1 MKVLKNQIISKYNLG
16 DFSETLKEK
25 ENREKYCGL
34 KPKNFNNVL
43 YPWYVGLR
51 LIIGSEKYYFTGTLI
66 SNSYVVTAASTFD
79 KDPLSIWTES
89 DWKDKQYWAAL
100 PGAYNIPNID
110 EYSPFGHYF
119 TADWSDIIRIEI
131 HPLYNSDH
139 HR

>member
-1 MKVLKNQIISKYNLG
+1 M
-16 DFSETLKEK
+16 
-25 ENREKYCGL
+25 

-100 PGAYNIPNID
+100 PGAYNIPNIE
-110 EYSPFGHYF
+110 EYNPFGHYF

-131 HPLYNSDH
+131 HPLYNSDN